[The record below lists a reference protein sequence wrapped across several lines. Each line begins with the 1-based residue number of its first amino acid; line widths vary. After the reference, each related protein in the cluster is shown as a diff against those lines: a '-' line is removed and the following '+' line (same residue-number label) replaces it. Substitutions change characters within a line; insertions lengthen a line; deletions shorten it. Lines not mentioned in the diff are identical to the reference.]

1 VDRAALV
8 VLIQLFRHP
17 NNVSHLRK
25 YDEWNLN
32 GDFFINFLKM
42 GGNHRTI
49 VSIDGSRPSRPEFN
63 IRVPKKYAEKI
74 VDVAKVNQQP
84 P

>member
-1 VDRAALV
+1 
-8 VLIQLFRHP
+8 
-17 NNVSHLRK
+17 
-25 YDEWNLN
+25 
-32 GDFFINFLKM
+32 M

-63 IRVPKKYAEKI
+63 IRVPKKCAEKI